1 MANSNEIIETE
12 IIDKEGNVQKVP
24 ITPAEYFE
32 SIKNKMENETK
43 ENLMNLYK
51 VALKNLKKFMIT
63 GQTPAAKLVYSKC
76 KALEKEVE
84 LMDHGI
90 TTFINRDI
98 IDKYIDDVADD
109 CVVVIELRNYER
121 NIPDDII
128 DKVADTKEI
137 FDDFYIVFTDYTGEK
152 RAKVAKE
159 RRDKDPILFGNIF
172 EDGKPSKKMYF
183 IGDWVDEY
191 CDLTLDKM
199 MNALKESGYADD
211 VDHIVDFSDLD
222 AIEKELF
229 KKPEQKPERREK
241 YFENGA
247 EKAAKGFY
255 KYICQLYCGCAER
268 KIIKRRAD
276 NFAENKVKADF
287 ALVYCKNEEKRGKP
301 EKKKIE
307 NIKNNNGGFGSC
319 ERQAHGS

>member
-43 ENLMNLYK
+43 ANLMNLYK

-63 GQTPAAKLVYSKC
+63 GQTPAAKIVYSKC

-229 KKPEQKPERREK
+229 KKE
-241 YFENGA
+241 
-247 EKAAKGFY
+247 
-255 KYICQLYCGCAER
+255 
-268 KIIKRRAD
+268 
-276 NFAENKVKADF
+276 
-287 ALVYCKNEEKRGKP
+287 
-301 EKKKIE
+301 
-307 NIKNNNGGFGSC
+307 
-319 ERQAHGS
+319 